1 MADIKKTIEIVFG
14 AVDNTGQGLSSVASG
29 VRDFA
34 DNISGITGPL
44 SDLGDFALKAEASI
58 VALGAAMISFS
69 VNEASKF
76 QAAQNEIGTL
86 LGQNSTQA
94 NAYGKDILAYA
105 ATSTQAIDQ
114 ITAATYSAISAGA
127 AQADALGVVNTAEK
141 LSVAGKAEL
150 NATTVALVST
160 LNAYGASASEASRYS
175 DVLFTTVRLGQT
187 TIPELAA
194 SLAQVT
200 GIAGSA
206 GVPIETLGAAIAA
219 LTASGLPTAQSI
231 TGIKAAISGIIQP
244 SKEASDMAA
253 ELGIQFNAAALKS
266 KGFDGVMT
274 DIARATGGNVE
285 KISSLFGSV
294 EALNAVLS
302 LTSSDGAKFTAAL
315 AAMQSA
321 AGATDAAFRLMS
333 SNGVLAF
340 QNLQNNLRISL
351 ITAGMP
357 ILEQFGG
364 SVTGLS
370 NVFRSLTF
378 SIDQGAFAPLY
389 AALGEASAGLERFLN
404 GIARALPQALASV
417 DFTGLADSFGDIG
430 RALGGVFGD
439 LDLTK
444 PEDLAKAI
452 QFAVDSIESL
462 NDVVEGIVTAWG
474 PALQTIIA
482 AVAEFNSLS
491 EQSKIATGETLGFAQ
506 VFEKVLSPIIGG
518 VTGAVEGLGNAMTAL
533 AGVMG
538 AQLAVTTIPRLAY
551 AFGSLI
557 GVLGQAGL
565 VGAAGA
571 AGYAVGTALN
581 EPLNKL
587 ASSLAGYETTLGSW
601 IYDLVHGAEEAENFG
616 AATGE
621 AARGVKVLGDAT
633 ANAKSGTEK
642 MAEGLDGIAGAVSKV
657 TDGPFVD
664 YLDSLGNIV
673 KRTTESGQSL
683 EDWNAAILKSGGV
696 VETAGAGVDKLGNEI
711 NAARLI
717 IDAATGAII
726 GYYGAFEDLSKAD
739 QEALKDQQAFGIAVK
754 DTKTKV
760 DETAKAMKEAEEK
773 TRAWNLEMAKLK
785 SNETI
790 ALIAQQ
796 TAVATETIKANAAT
810 MVAAFE
816 SVSESIASTNALI
829 GDLYGKE
836 NPNDRFGFQ
845 QRALLESAEKRAN
858 ELTKAQ
864 IEMLKAQAELMKA
877 QAASAKDGGAVMKIE
892 ADGLEPHLEA
902 FMWEI
907 LKAVQLRVNRDGMG
921 MLLGVS

>member
-1 MADIKKTIEIVFG
+1 MADVRKTIEIVFG
-14 AVDNTGQGLSSVASG
+14 AVDNTGQGLSSVAQG
-29 VRDFA
+29 VQGFA
-34 DNISGITGPL
+34 DSVSGITGPL
-44 SDLGDFALKAEASI
+44 ADLGDFALRTEAAI
-58 VALGAAMISFS
+58 VGLGAAMLGFS
-69 VNEASKF
+69 AREAAQF

-86 LGQNSTQA
+86 LGANAEQA
-94 NAYGKDILAYA
+94 NAYGQDILAYA
-105 ATSTQAIDQ
+105 ADSTQAIDQ
-114 ITAATYSAISAGA
+114 ITAATYSAISAGV
-127 AQADALGVVNTAEK
+127 AQADALGVVNTAER
-141 LSVAGKAEL
+141 LAVAGKAEL

-160 LNAYGASASEASRYS
+160 LNAYGASASEAARYS
-175 DVLFTTVRLGQT
+175 DVLFTTVRVGQT
-187 TIPELAA
+187 TLPELSA

-200 GIAGSA
+200 GIAAAA
-206 GVPIETLGAAIAA
+206 GVPIETLGGAIAA

-244 SKEASDMAA
+244 SKEARDAAA
-253 ELGIQFNAAALKS
+253 EMGLKFDAAALQS
-266 KGFDGVMT
+266 RGFEGVMQ
-274 DIARATGGNVE
+274 DVARATGGNVE
-285 KISSLFGSV
+285 KTAQLFGSV
-294 EALNAVLS
+294 EALNVVLA
-302 LTSSDGAKFTAAL
+302 LGANGGARFNAAL
-315 AAMQSA
+315 EEMRSS
-321 AGATDAAFRLMS
+321 AGATQAAFELMS

-340 QNLQNNLRISL
+340 QNMLNNLRISL
-351 ITAGMP
+351 ITAGLP
-357 ILEQFGG
+357 IIDQFGG

-370 NVFRSLTF
+370 NVFRSVTF
-378 SIDQGAFAPLY
+378 SINQGAFDPLY

-404 GIARALPQALASV
+404 GIAQALPEALANV
-417 DFTGLADSFGDIG
+417 DFTGLAESFGDIG
-430 RALGGVFGD
+430 DALGGVFGD

-444 PEDLAKAI
+444 PEDLAQAI

-474 PALQTIIA
+474 PALNAIVE
-482 AVAEFNSLS
+482 AVAEFNKLS
-491 EQSKIATGETLGFAQ
+491 EKARIATGETLGFAQ
-506 VFEKVLSPIIGG
+506 IFEDVLRPIIGG
-518 VTGAVEGLGNAMTAL
+518 VTGAVEGLGTAMTAL

-538 AQLAVTTIPRLAY
+538 AQLAATTIPRLAY
-551 AFGSLI
+551 AFGSLL

-571 AGYAVGTALN
+571 AGYAIGTALN
-581 EPLNKL
+581 EPLNRL
-587 ASSLAGYETTLGSW
+587 ASNLAGYETTLGSW
-601 IYDLVHGAEEAENFG
+601 IYDLIHGAEEAENLGSATRSAADGVETLG
-616 AATGE
+616 AAT
-621 AARGVKVLGDAT
+621 
-633 ANAKSGTEK
+633 
-642 MAEGLDGIAGAVSKV
+642 AEYGGSSSTFVDGIDGIDGAISRV
-657 TDGPFVD
+657 TNGPFVD
-664 YLDSLGNIV
+664 YLDSMGAIV
-673 KRTTESGQSL
+673 HRTTESGQSL
-683 EDWNAAILKSGGV
+683 DEWNAAILNSGGIIDR
-696 VETAGAGVDKLGNEI
+696 AGAGIDRFGNEI
-711 NAARLI
+711 GAAKLI
-717 IDAATGAII
+717 IDEATGAII

-754 DTKTKV
+754 DTRTKV

-845 QRALLESAEKRAN
+845 QRTLLESADKRAN

-864 IEMLKAQAELMKA
+864 IEMLKAQADLMKA
-877 QAASAKDGGAVMKIE
+877 QADAAKDGGAVMKIE

>member
-760 DETAKAMKEAEEK
+760 DETAKAMKEAEDK

-845 QRALLESAEKRAN
+845 QRALLESADKRAN

-877 QAASAKDGGAVMKIE
+877 QADSAKDGGAVMKIE